1 MENAARGLFDGVK
14 RLSKLN
20 TAVPFVNPTA
30 LILCGGGNNGGDGYA
45 LARHMHNDGWT
56 LVLAAAKPVDDLDGD
71 AATNAR
77 VAAKMNIPIRPATPE
92 LVAAAEVDL
101 VVDALL
107 GTGLTQA
114 PRADAAALIRAV
126 NANATP
132 TLAVDVPSGLDCDAG
147 RPLGPA
153 DDCVRA
159 AATVTFV
166 AEKVGFPHAA
176 DWLGEV
182 TVVDIGCPREA
193 ITRAMRSVS

>member
-14 RLSKLN
+14 RWTKLN
-20 TAVPFVNPTA
+20 EAAPFVNRTA

-45 LARHMHNDGWT
+45 LARHMHNDGWKVT
-56 LVLAAAKPVDDLDGD
+56 LAAARSVVDLDGD
-71 AATNAR
+71 AAVHAR
-77 VAAKMNIPIRPATPE
+77 VAAKMGIPIRTATPE
-92 LVAAAEVDL
+92 LVAAADVAL

-107 GTGLTQA
+107 GTGLTRP

-126 NANATP
+126 NANAAP

-147 RPLGPA
+147 RPLGPDA
-153 DDCVRA
+153 GCVRA

-166 AEKVGFPHAA
+166 AEKVGFPDAA

-182 TVVDIGCPREA
+182 TVVDIGCPRAA
-193 ITRAMRSVS
+193 IGRAML